1 MDTKATF
8 DREAFEKSA
17 AELTGYK
24 PEFILSQRA
33 GDDYEFGSG
42 LNAYWHFWKESRAAI
57 EIEFPEEKPYK
68 HNSYPEARAQDDGF
82 NDALSEC
89 SAIITSHG
97 IIIKG
102 KTE

>member
-1 MDTKATF
+1 MDTKAAF
-8 DREAFEKSA
+8 DKEAFEKAA

-24 PEFILSQRA
+24 PEFILSQRT

-57 EIEFPEEKPYK
+57 EIDINNLENHP
-68 HNSYPEARAQDDGF
+68 DDYFMDGY
-82 NDALSEC
+82 NDAISDVTDEL
-89 SAIITSHG
+89 TSHG
-97 IIIKG
+97 IRIKG